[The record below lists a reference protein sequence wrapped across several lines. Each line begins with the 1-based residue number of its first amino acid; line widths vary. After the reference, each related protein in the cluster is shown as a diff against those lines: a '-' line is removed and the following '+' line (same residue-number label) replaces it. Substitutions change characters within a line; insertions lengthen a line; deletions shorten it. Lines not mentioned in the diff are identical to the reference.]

1 MKFYRSLRETYKRM
15 NTAGTWISISDA
27 ACFVGTIIFI
37 ISLVFFTT
45 LYYITI
51 STLNFDLF
59 VSFGRMPSTQLVL
72 FILFF
77 LFTIFSTFVF
87 TTLFIKL
94 YDMLINTPVNQLLAK
109 MKNLNAGNQLD
120 YLMSG
125 KISNP
130 LKNSN
135 GDETWMDL
143 VQNYLDVSSAE
154 KYIDELTG
162 CFNRKYY
169 SQFLVHF
176 MATQMLSYP
185 NPNMPKTYDTDTYA
199 VFQLD
204 IDHFKRINDDYGHDA
219 GDKVL
224 KEVGL
229 RLREYIGDNGIVIRN
244 GGEEFVVVV
253 SRKFPFEFSSIAE
266 EINQLFRDNIVAYG
280 TSTKESR
287 KVTCSIG
294 FISYPIYGDKT
305 IELSFQDHVTLA
317 DMALYKSKEDS
328 RDMWYEV
335 VPKYKPKA
343 NDLHMLLEFPE
354 KAVEE
359 GYIEFKSSKSAHPT
373 RAKN

>member
-1 MKFYRSLRETYKRM
+1 M

-27 ACFVGTIIFI
+27 ASFVATIIFI
-37 ISLVFFTT
+37 VSLIFFTT
-45 LYYITI
+45 LYHITI
-51 STLNFDLF
+51 STLGFETFAL
-59 VSFGRMPSTQLVL
+59 VWKMPSTQLIIFVL
-72 FILFF
+72 FA
-77 LFTIFSTFVF
+77 LFTIFSTLVF
-87 TTLFIKL
+87 TLLFIKL
-94 YDMLINTPVNQLLAK
+94 YDMLINTPVNQLMIK
-109 MKNLNAGNQLD
+109 MKNMSSGSQSD

-130 LKNSN
+130 FKNSN

-143 VQNYLDVSSAE
+143 VQNYLDVSSSE

-176 MATQMLSYP
+176 MSTQMLSYP

-199 VFQLD
+199 VYQLD
-204 IDHFKRINDDYGHDA
+204 IDHFKRINDDFGHDS
-219 GDKVL
+219 GDRVL
-224 KEVGL
+224 KEVGK
-229 RLREYIGDNGIVIRN
+229 RLREYVGENGIVVRN
-244 GGEEFVVVV
+244 GGEEFVVVA
-253 SRKFPFEFSSIAE
+253 SRKFPFEFSTIAE
-266 EINQLFRDNIVAYG
+266 EINDLFRKNIVAYG
-280 TSTKESR
+280 TNPRESR

-294 FISYPIYGDKT
+294 FISYPLYGDKT

-343 NDLHMLLEFPE
+343 NDLHMLLEYPE
-354 KAVEE
+354 KAVED
-359 GYIEFKSSKSAHPT
+359 GYIDFKSSKVT
-373 RAKN
+373 RLTRVGSDK